1 MSNPENELEPILQS
15 LRSKQD
21 RYQSE
26 LDELNGRSVGVAA
39 KLEQIRAAIAALE
52 GNSNN
57 QVKVSS
63 SKVRTKKRRL
73 PDESHIESIV
83 EQILQE
89 KANIKPHAL
98 EQLVKGKLL
107 ADGFSRMGVTK
118 QLVGILQKRSM
129 TADANQQSLPTG

>member
-1 MSNPENELEPILQS
+1 MSNPENELEPILLS

-26 LDELNGRSVGVAA
+26 LDELNGRSAGVAA

-52 GNSNN
+52 GNSNS
-57 QVKVSS
+57 QVKVSP

-89 KANIKPHAL
+89 KGNIKTHAL
-98 EQLVKGKLL
+98 EQLVRGKLL
-107 ADGFSRMGVTK
+107 ADGFSRMGVAK

>member
-52 GNSNN
+52 GNSNS